1 MPGEKFHLVTKT
13 IELAKGGINVG
24 RDPDALKFLV
34 HDRHGEDM
42 VFVEQVFGHRL
53 GIGAFDVDIGD
64 CA

>member
-34 HDRHGEDM
+34 
-42 VFVEQVFGHRL
+42 Q
-53 GIGAFDVDIGD
+53 
-64 CA
+64 